1 MENNTFKELVNYAK
15 DQIDSISDGHYGCDL
30 HNEIFNTDYF
40 IIGSWKAKKWL
51 KNNGG
56 EFNAI
61 HEIQDYENSNF
72 GQINTDLSD
81 AEKVVNMY
89 VYILGEEI
97 LSKSKILQ
105 DNWDNRLTEEDM
117 QEIVKELEELL

>member
-1 MENNTFKELVNYAK
+1 MENNTFKELVNYA
-15 DQIDSISDGHYGCDL
+15 IDSIKDRSDGPYGCDL

-40 IIGSWKAKKWL
+40 IIGTWKAEDWL
-51 KNNGG
+51 KDNGG
-56 EFNAI
+56 VFNAI

-72 GQINTDLSD
+72 GQISTDLSD

-97 LSKSKILQ
+97 LS
-105 DNWDNRLTEEDM
+105 
-117 QEIVKELEELL
+117 